1 MSDELFT
8 VAQAADYLQVCEKTV
23 RRLINSNK
31 LTASK
36 IGNRTWR
43 IRKNDIDAYLSFNTN
58 NKKGVTINE

>member
-23 RRLINSNK
+23 RRLIKSNK

-43 IRKNDIDAYLSFNTN
+43 IRKEDIDKYLRNTRN
-58 NKKGVTINE
+58 NK

>member
-23 RRLINSNK
+23 RRLIKSNK

-43 IRKNDIDAYLSFNTN
+43 IRKEDIDKYLLNTRN
-58 NKKGVTINE
+58 NT

>member
-23 RRLINSNK
+23 RRLIKSNK

-43 IRKNDIDAYLSFNTN
+43 IRKNDIESYLSFNAN
-58 NKKGVTINE
+58 NSNNIQRE